1 VKLAQTNVS
10 DLVPQTAIERGNLM
24 QEPISW
30 ELKQRLIRSAQ
41 AERTRYMQAVF
52 AAGFTFCWRRIRR
65 LISIASLVDSNRRTA
80 HGQAD

>member
-1 VKLAQTNVS
+1 
-10 DLVPQTAIERGNLM
+10 M

-30 ELKQRLIRSAQ
+30 ELKQRLIKSAQ

-65 LISIASLVDSNRRTA
+65 LISITSLLVESNRRIA
-80 HGQAD
+80 DGQAD